1 MTNQLEILSV
11 LKTRFGFDEFLPLQE
26 EIVSNVNAGN
36 DSLVLM
42 PTGAGK
48 SLCYQ
53 LPALVQDGY
62 TMVVSPLIALM
73 KDQVDA
79 LRANGIPAAFA
90 NSTLSHEENELVL
103 SQTARGEIKILY
115 VAPERI
121 ATGRFRNFLNA
132 SAPSLIAIDEA
143 HCISEWGHD
152 FRPDYRNL
160 KQLRDVLPGVPV
172 IALTATATDV
182 VRRDISDQLRLE
194 GGGSYISSFNR
205 PNLTYHVKP
214 KQRSF
219 DQLVELLD
227 RHKNESTIVYCF
239 SRKETE
245 NLAAD
250 LSSNGIPSM
259 PYHAGLDPAVRRST
273 QEQFIRDETAVIVA
287 TIAFGMGIDKP
298 DVRLVV
304 HYNLPKTVEGYYQET
319 GRAGR
324 DGLPSECVLFYTFG
338 DKVKQDYFI
347 NQIEDPSERANAAEK
362 LSKMVEY
369 CELRTCRRQYML
381 TYFGDKW
388 QPKSDNNGTTG
399 CGGCDVCLAV
409 KEEFDATV
417 IAQKVL
423 SAIIRTGERF
433 GIKHVVDVLRG
444 SRARRILELQHDE
457 LSVHGIAADESDTE
471 LRDIFGMLQDEEL
484 IAISSGEYRTI
495 SVTQAGRMF
504 LKSGDSLMLARVP
517 EVSEP
522 TGRVSEALA
531 RSRVRTGSNARDLD
545 YDTELFD
552 LLRGVRKQIADS
564 LGVPAFVVFGDA
576 TLAEM
581 AYYLPHDHDNFS
593 ALSGVGS
600 TKLEKFADKFLPTIV
615 QFCEERGMSQ
625 RARELPRR
633 RQRTDS
639 PSREERRAARRGS
652 SLSSSLSETKRLFM
666 DGFNVDEIAS
676 ERGIAPKTIVTHLE
690 KIGKFDPD
698 FDLERLMPPPDRFE
712 LIGAALRSEGS
723 GYLATVKETLG
734 DDYSYEEIR
743 MVRLQMERDLETVG
757 T

>member
-1 MTNQLEILSV
+1 
-11 LKTRFGFDEFLPLQE
+11 
-26 EIVSNVNAGN
+26 
-36 DSLVLM
+36 
-42 PTGAGK
+42 
-48 SLCYQ
+48 
-53 LPALVQDGY
+53 
-62 TMVVSPLIALM
+62 M

-79 LRANGIPAAFA
+79 LKANGIPAAFA
-90 NSTLSHEENELVL
+90 NSTLSHKGNEHVL
-103 SQTARGEIKILY
+103 SLTTRGEIKILY

-121 ATGRFRNFLNA
+121 TTERFRNFLNA
-132 SAPSLIAIDEA
+132 NSPELIAIDEA

-160 KQLRDVLPGVPV
+160 KLLRDMLPGVPV
-172 IALTATATDV
+172 IALTATATDA

-194 GGGSYISSFNR
+194 GSGSYISSFNR
-205 PNLTYHVKP
+205 PNLTYLVKP

-227 RHKNESTIVYCF
+227 RYKNESAIVYCF

-245 NLAAD
+245 KLATD
-250 LSSNGIPSM
+250 LSSNGVPSM
-259 PYHAGLDPAVRRST
+259 PYHAGLEPSVRRST
-273 QEQFIRDETAVIVA
+273 QEQFIRDETLVIVA

-347 NQIEDPSERANAAEK
+347 NQIEDPSERVNAAEK

-369 CELRTCRRQYML
+369 CELRTCRRQYIL
-381 TYFGDKW
+381 GYFGDEW
-388 QPKSDNNGTTG
+388 QPKSENDGTQG
-399 CGGCDVCLAV
+399 CGGCDVCLAE

-423 SAIIRTGERF
+423 SAIILTGERF
-433 GIKHVVDVLRG
+433 GIKYVVDVLRG
-444 SRARRILELQHDE
+444 SRARRILELQHDQ
-457 LSVHGIAADESDTE
+457 LSVHGITVDESDAE
-471 LRDIFGMLQDEEL
+471 LREIFGMLQDEGL
-484 IAISSGEYRTI
+484 AAISSGEYRTI
-495 SVTQAGRMF
+495 SVTQAGREF
-504 LKSGDSLMLARVP
+504 LKSGDSLTLARIP
-517 EVSEP
+517 AA
-522 TGRVSEALA
+522 SEAVERAPKAFA
-531 RSRVRTGSNARDLD
+531 RARVRTRSNARDFD
-545 YDTELFD
+545 YDSELFD
-552 LLRGVRKQIADS
+552 LLRGVRKQIADT
-564 LGVPAFVVFGDA
+564 LGVQAFVVFGDA

-600 TKLEKFADKFLPTIV
+600 TKLEKFAHKFLPAIV

-625 RARELPRR
+625 RVRELPRR
-633 RQRTDS
+633 RRISEPRARRERTAS
-639 PSREERRAARRGS
+639 GRGS
-652 SLSSSLSETKRLFM
+652 SLSSSLSETKRLYL
-666 DGFNVDEIAS
+666 DGFSVEEIAS
-676 ERGIAPKTIVTHLE
+676 DRGIALKTIVTHLE
-690 KIGKFDPD
+690 KIARLDPE

-723 GYLATVKETLG
+723 GYLAPVKERLG